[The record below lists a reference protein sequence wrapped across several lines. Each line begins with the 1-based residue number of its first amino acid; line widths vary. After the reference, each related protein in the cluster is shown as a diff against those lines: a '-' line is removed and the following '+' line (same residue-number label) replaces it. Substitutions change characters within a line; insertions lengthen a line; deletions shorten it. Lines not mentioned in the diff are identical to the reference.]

1 VTIKNGCIIAAG
13 SVVTRD
19 VEAFSAVMGVPGRV
33 FRKVE
38 DAEVG
43 GAIHQGTDV
52 VPA

>member
-1 VTIKNGCIIAAG
+1 
-13 SVVTRD
+13 VVTRD
-19 VEAFSAVMGVPGRV
+19 VEALSAVMGVPGRV

-43 GAIHQGTDV
+43 GATHQSTDV